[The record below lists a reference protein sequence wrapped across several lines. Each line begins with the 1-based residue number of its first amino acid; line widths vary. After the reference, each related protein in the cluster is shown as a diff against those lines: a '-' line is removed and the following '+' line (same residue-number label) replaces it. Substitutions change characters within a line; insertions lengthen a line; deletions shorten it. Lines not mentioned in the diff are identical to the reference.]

1 MTGTSPWGG
10 DETISVKFANSPTSN
25 NAKTSPNAA
34 AVQVNREI

>member
-34 AVQVNREI
+34 VQVNREI